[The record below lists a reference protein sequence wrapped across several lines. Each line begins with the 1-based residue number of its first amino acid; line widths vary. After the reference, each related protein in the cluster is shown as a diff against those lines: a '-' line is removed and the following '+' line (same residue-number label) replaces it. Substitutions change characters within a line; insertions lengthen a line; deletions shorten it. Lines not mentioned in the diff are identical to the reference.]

1 MAKNHPDLLDF
12 ESELQHIDVA
22 LRFDIDHIRK
32 IVKEIQSG
40 VKTVESELIEISRI
54 PTHENDRQEKI
65 DIWYNF
71 CKYFC
76 NVIFMCVGI
85 YCLVFRI
92 TDQIKIPTLMRNTL
106 QRILQT
112 IEHSLNNECS
122 IVCKILYEFRI
133 LNREL
138 ECYLS
143 SSCNGIEPAPFS
155 MLNLDLLVKI
165 CV

>member
-65 DIWYNF
+65 NVWCNF
-71 CKYFC
+71 YKQFC
-76 NVIFMCVGI
+76 NGLIESFYFIEVIIHDAFDHI
-85 YCLVFRI
+85 
-92 TDQIKIPTLMRNTL
+92 
-106 QRILQT
+106 
-112 IEHSLNNECS
+112 
-122 IVCKILYEFRI
+122 
-133 LNREL
+133 
-138 ECYLS
+138 
-143 SSCNGIEPAPFS
+143 
-155 MLNLDLLVKI
+155 
-165 CV
+165 